1 MTSEIYHQYFDSKLK
16 YTIKLPLDPQLD
28 LQSVEVALLQ
38 ILFRGETGCL
48 LYVWN
53 IVPDAVVFKRLT

>member
-48 LYVWN
+48 LYV
-53 IVPDAVVFKRLT
+53 